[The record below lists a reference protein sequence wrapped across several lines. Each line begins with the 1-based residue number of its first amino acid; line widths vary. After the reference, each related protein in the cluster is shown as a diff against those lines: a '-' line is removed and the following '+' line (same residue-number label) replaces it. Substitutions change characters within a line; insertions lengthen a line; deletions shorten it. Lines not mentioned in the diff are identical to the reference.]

1 MFYPG
6 ILIIGEPVT
15 LGLLIIVFLP
25 ELDLRNLIPF
35 YNNNIGYLDSL
46 DYNN

>member
-25 ELDLRNLIPF
+25 KLILRSIEFIPK
-35 YNNNIGYLDSL
+35 NIGYLDNL